1 MELALVRQQSHPA
14 LLCLLLSAND
24 TFTRVTAG
32 STLELDF
39 SGNSGFFLYVQ
50 DKIKHI
56 YFDIFDNIF
65 LTTDQRYDN
74 LM

>member
-1 MELALVRQQSHPA
+1 MTLSLGSQLALPWSWI
-14 LLCLLLSAND
+14 
-24 TFTRVTAG
+24 F
-32 STLELDF
+32 LEILD
-39 SGNSGFFLYVQ
+39 FFLYVQ